1 MRIALLA
8 HCHHPIAEPYLGGLE
23 MHTALVADE
32 LVRRGHEVTL
42 FAKAGSRSLARVRP
56 VVHRRFVFSGPG
68 VPSGQQS
75 EAILDRAMS
84 AAARAITAAN
94 VDVVLNNSLSPIA
107 YRDLH
112 DVPMLTLLHTP
123 ASLDRVNH
131 VLAQPGWRPGSQHAY
146 VAVSSYTRNDWA
158 RILPEVSCIPNGI
171 DLTRWSPTPG
181 RRPEPLLAVWAARI
195 TPEKGLHL
203 AIEATRAAG
212 LELEFAGP
220 ISDRDYFDHVIT
232 PMLGDD
238 VRYAG
243 HLRHRDLVDFLQR
256 GIVFVSS
263 PLWPEPFGL
272 ALVEAMAC
280 GTPAAALP
288 RGAAAE
294 VVSATGGAL
303 ASEPSVAA
311 LTVAIT
317 RAARLDRDAVP
328 ASVRRFDKG
337 VMVSAYEDVL
347 YRLSTDRR
355 ATTRTG
361 AVPVSPATPTERS
374 LPCP

>member
-1 MRIALLA
+1 VRIALLA

-56 VVHRRFVFSGPG
+56 VVHRRFVFSGPN
-68 VPSGQQS
+68 VSSGQS
-75 EAILDRAMS
+75 EATLDRAMS
-84 AAARAITAAN
+84 AAARAIAAAN
-94 VDVVLNNSLSPIA
+94 FDVILNNSLSPVP
-107 YRDLH
+107 YRELDGL
-112 DVPMLTLLHTP
+112 PMLTILHTP

-131 VLAQPGWRPGSQHAY
+131 VLAQPGWRPGLQHAY
-146 VAVSSYTRNDWA
+146 AAVSGYTRSDWA

-171 DLTRWSPTPG
+171 DQTRWSPTPG
-181 RRPEPLLAVWAARI
+181 RRPDPRLAVWAARI
-195 TPEKGLHL
+195 TPEKGLKL

-220 ISDRDYFDHVIT
+220 ISDQDYFDQVIT
-232 PMLGDD
+232 PLLGDD

-256 GIVFVSS
+256 GTVFVSS

-294 VVSATGGAL
+294 VVSAAGGTLATEPTAAAL
-303 ASEPSVAA
+303 A
-311 LTVAIT
+311 VAIT
-317 RAARLDRDAVP
+317 RAARLDRNGVR
-328 ASVRRFDKG
+328 ASVSRFDHG
-337 VMVSAYEDVL
+337 AMVSAYEDVL
-347 YRLSTDRR
+347 FRLSADRR
-355 ATTRTG
+355 ATTRTL
-361 AVPVSPATPTERS
+361 AVPVPPATHP
-374 LPCP
+374 